1 LANYVKFRR
10 GLISDFEK
18 LPLADREPD
27 TLYFI
32 YDEDSGSAELYLGS
46 RKISG
51 DGIISI
57 ESISDLKDIVL
68 TEIQNS
74 DLLVYDNIS
83 QKWVNK
89 SVDEIFADFITTTEA
104 TIVSIENV
112 NNNTHQDLIDQ
123 EFAMTDPVVGDIVI
137 VKDIISSDKY
147 QHTGYVYDGEN
158 WVAMSGNYNAEN
170 IYFDEDFIFTE
181 DVGTIKIPEEGNIT
195 VAAAGKNL
203 KEFLSTVFAKEE
215 NPIVTPPSATIKL
228 NPITNLYEVGTEY
241 TPQYFITFNAGSY
254 SYGPTPT
261 GVTATYKV
269 TDTIGNNT
277 LNTFSGTFDTI
288 TIDDDTEYSI
298 NAEVSYSDGV
308 IPKTN
313 LQNDYPDGQ
322 IKAGIL
328 PILTTTATVKG
339 YRNFF
344 YGTLPD
350 KPELTSDII
359 RGLTGK
365 TTNKTFSIN
374 VPVGAQ

>member
-1 LANYVKFRR
+1 
-10 GLISDFEK
+10 
-18 LPLADREPD
+18 
-27 TLYFI
+27 
-32 YDEDSGSAELYLGS
+32 
-46 RKISG
+46 
-51 DGIISI
+51 
-57 ESISDLKDIVL
+57 
-68 TEIQNS
+68 
-74 DLLVYDNIS
+74 
-83 QKWVNK
+83 
-89 SVDEIFADFITTTEA
+89 
-104 TIVSIENV
+104 
-112 NNNTHQDLIDQ
+112 
-123 EFAMTDPVVGDIVI
+123 MTNPIVGDIVI
-137 VKDIISSDKY
+137 IKDIISSDKY
-147 QHTGYVYDGEN
+147 QYTGYVYDGEN
-158 WVAMSGNYNAEN
+158 WVAMDGNYNAEN

-215 NPIVTPPSATIKL
+215 NPIIIPPSATIKL
-228 NPITNLYEVGTEY
+228 NPITNSYEVGTEY
-241 TPQYFITFNAGSY
+241 TPQYSITFNAGSY

-344 YGTLPD
+344 YGTLSD
-350 KPELTSDII
+350 KSELNSDII
-359 RGLTGK
+359 RGLVGK

-374 VPVGAQ
+374 VPVGAQQVLFAFPKVSDDDDFESAKNVNAMNSEVKLRFQKQIVPVAGVNGYAPIDYNVFVLEYVNPTTDTNVYNIII